1 MKVRERVRLHLKT
14 KRTIDGVLLSK
25 RRGVYTLG
33 DARVEDEHGKL
44 QPASGV
50 IHVDRIDVEFAQTG
64 WAS

>member
-25 RRGVYTLG
+25 RGGVYTLG

-44 QPASGV
+44 QPAAGTL
-50 IHVDRIDVEFAQTG
+50 HVDRADVEFAQTG
-64 WAS
+64 WSL